1 MDERNLV
8 LPGLTTSFD
17 GLDEM
22 AETYEKWNRGK
33 PKNRGAGI
41 TRGNFSDKHAN
52 KKKHKKL
59 LHEQKMATLRSKVT
73 QPNVT
78 IAISDESSHALL

>member
-8 LPGLTTSFD
+8 LPGLAM
-17 GLDEM
+17 GLDPLDEV
-22 AETYEKWNRGK
+22 AESYEKWNRGK
-33 PKNRGAGI
+33 PKNRGAGV

-59 LHEQKMATLRSKVT
+59 LHAQKMATLRNKVP

-78 IAISDESSHALL
+78 IAISDEGNYALF